1 MAKNKFRYLKFYYWL
16 RKIFFSNLFQNIKF
30 FDDSFKRKIT
40 FYFIFKSLHW
50 RDYNKIK
57 SDESVS
63 GLGSDIKVTEKLVIE
78 LNNFIKDNQIKTL
91 LDVACG
97 DFIWMKNLVNKNQNL
112 QYHGLEIVKDI
123 VDSNNKKYSNSRV
136 KFDCVDV
143 INFKF
148 QDYYDLILVRD
159 FFIHIKNSDILNLI
173 EKIKLSNCKYF
184 AVNNFPKT
192 MINKEVK
199 NYGHHRPVNI
209 EIEPFNLKNIY
220 KVIDDHDRKLNIYK
234 I

>member
-173 EKIKLSNCKYF
+173 EKIFHILF
-184 AVNNFPKT
+184 
-192 MINKEVK
+192 
-199 NYGHHRPVNI
+199 
-209 EIEPFNLKNIY
+209 
-220 KVIDDHDRKLNIYK
+220 
-234 I
+234 